1 MSLTLAFPQISVVY
15 TAKHGAHAGWQQVL
29 QEGELGSQSMLVPC
43 VTTCMHAY
51 QRTVCALQADSDRA
65 WYEGET
71 GRRQAAQAAAE
82 SQRQVEQA
90 QRKVLYQDLQSA
102 AVLRQKEAQ
111 LVEHRCVSYCIFTL
125 ASAE

>member
-1 MSLTLAFPQISVVY
+1 
-15 TAKHGAHAGWQQVL
+15 
-29 QEGELGSQSMLVPC
+29 
-43 VTTCMHAY
+43 MHAY